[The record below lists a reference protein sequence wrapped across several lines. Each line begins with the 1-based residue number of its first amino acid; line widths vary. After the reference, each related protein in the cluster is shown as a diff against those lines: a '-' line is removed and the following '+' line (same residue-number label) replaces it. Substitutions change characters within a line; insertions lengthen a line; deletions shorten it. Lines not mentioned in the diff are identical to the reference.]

1 MATKF
6 AGVRVI
12 PGQFAF
18 ARRSKVRWGFLLLV
32 AFAGN
37 VLVAAIAWIIVRL
50 VH

>member
-18 ARRSKVRWGFLLLV
+18 ARWNKPRWALLLLLV
-32 AFAGN
+32 FTGN
-37 VLVAAIAWIIVRL
+37 ILVATIAWISVRF